1 MSGDCEKLIQF
12 DTTIIQSDVTSRY
25 SLFSYINRDNYEEMK
40 KSYSAAI
47 PEYFTGNYDDFKQK
61 RSVFTSLF
69 VSSGLSEQSQ
79 SYYHHALS
87 PESSQ
92 SYAACLAKVGS
103 KPISLWVDSFGEDT
117 INIAFR
123 SGLLG
128 AAKLKYTVTGAEAVL
143 DASGKKQEF
152 GELVGTGSETVM
164 FKYDKNKKFS
174 IVVNAKM
181 ENNGRDSMSLEVPA
195 VRNLVV
201 KSELKDI
208 DVTLWCAAGADGN
221 TAGRPTWA
229 DAEFVAP
236 AGFVLLPD
244 TISEISREM
253 SWPGIAHFQVS
264 KTPNAAA
271 PITRVLLHPYDFE
284 GTNGDTQGK
293 VTLRYRITAERK
305 YLVNTAEATVP
316 AHDAVLA

>member
-1 MSGDCEKLIQF
+1 MNSDCEKLIQF
-12 DTTIIQSDVTSRY
+12 DTTIIQNDITSRY

-40 KSYSAAI
+40 KSYSASI
-47 PEYFTGNYDDFKQK
+47 PEYFTGDYDEFKQK

-87 PESSQ
+87 HDSSQ
-92 SYAACLAKVGS
+92 NYAACLAKVGS

-117 INIAFR
+117 INISFR

-128 AAKLKYTVTGAEAVL
+128 AAKLNYTVTGAEAVL
-143 DASGKKQEF
+143 DAAGKKQEF
-152 GELVGTGSETVM
+152 GELVGAGSETVM
-164 FKYDKNKKFS
+164 FKYDKTKKFS
-174 IVVNAKM
+174 IVVNAKT
-181 ENNGRDSMSLEVPA
+181 ENQGKDSMSLEVPA
-195 VRNLVV
+195 VRNLVI
-201 KSELKDI
+201 KSEFKDI
-208 DVTLWCAAGADGN
+208 DITLWCAAGADGN

-229 DAEFVAP
+229 DGEFVAP

-244 TISEISREM
+244 TICEISREM

-271 PITRVLLHPYDFE
+271 PITRVLMHPYDFE

-305 YLVNTAEATVP
+305 YLVDASGTAA
-316 AHDAVLA
+316 AG